1 MADPTDEKIELLVRS
16 VLAAVDARLVEV
28 RSEIQAVAVET
39 EQRNR
44 EVLARLQ
51 ALELRWETRAAET
64 GSVALDGDLLG
75 ARMEQATQVL
85 LERIE
90 AMHQRNTMATN
101 ERFAQINN
109 ALGQL
114 SGIALA
120 PSAPV
125 GAPAPLTHVA
135 PAASAPAAPAAPS
148 APSAPAPAPA
158 PTPTATTP
166 TTMPSLDAMNAPFQV
181 GPISDEM
188 PVAATLPSSI
198 TLPPIPPLTSAPPS
212 EPNGEPAEP
221 IDMSRLAEML
231 SERLGSLSLP
241 PQQ

>member
-114 SGIALA
+114 SGITLA

-135 PAASAPAAPAAPS
+135 PAASAPAAP
-148 APSAPAPAPA
+148 SAPAVSAPPAPA
-158 PTPTATTP
+158 PTPTTR
-166 TTMPSLDAMNAPFQV
+166 PSLDAMNAPFQV
-181 GPISDEM
+181 GPTTDEM

>member
-135 PAASAPAAPAAPS
+135 PAASAPAAPS
-148 APSAPAPAPA
+148 APSAP
-158 PTPTATTP
+158 TP

-181 GPISDEM
+181 GPTTDEM

>member
-135 PAASAPAAPAAPS
+135 PAASAPAAPSAPAVS
-148 APSAPAPAPA
+148 APSAPTPAF
-158 PTPTATTP
+158 TP
-166 TTMPSLDAMNAPFQV
+166 TTRPSLDAMNAPFQV

>member
-125 GAPAPLTHVA
+125 GAPAPSTHVA
-135 PAASAPAAPAAPS
+135 PAASAPAAPSAPAAS
-148 APSAPAPAPA
+148 APSAPAP
-158 PTPTATTP
+158 TP
-166 TTMPSLDAMNAPFQV
+166 TTRPSLDAMNAPFQV
-181 GPISDEM
+181 GPITDEM

>member
-135 PAASAPAAPAAPS
+135 PAASAPAAPSAPAVS
-148 APSAPAPAPA
+148 APSAPAPT
-158 PTPTATTP
+158 PTP
-166 TTMPSLDAMNAPFQV
+166 TMPSLDAMNAPIQV
-181 GPISDEM
+181 GPTTDEM

>member
-125 GAPAPLTHVA
+125 GAPAPSTHVA
-135 PAASAPAAPAAPS
+135 PAASAPAAPSAPAVS
-148 APSAPAPAPA
+148 APSAPTPAPA
-158 PTPTATTP
+158 PTIR
-166 TTMPSLDAMNAPFQV
+166 PSLDAMDAPFQV
-181 GPISDEM
+181 GPITDEM

-241 PQQ
+241 PQK

>member
-1 MADPTDEKIELLVRS
+1 MADQTDEKIELLVRS

-64 GSVALDGDLLG
+64 GTVALDGDLLG

-135 PAASAPAAPAAPS
+135 PAASAPAAPS
-148 APSAPAPAPA
+148 APSAP
-158 PTPTATTP
+158 TP

>member
-64 GSVALDGDLLG
+64 GTVALDGDLLG

-135 PAASAPAAPAAPS
+135 PAASAPAAPS
-148 APSAPAPAPA
+148 APSAP
-158 PTPTATTP
+158 TP

>member
-51 ALELRWETRAAET
+51 ALELRWETRAAEA

-114 SGIALA
+114 SGVALA

-148 APSAPAPAPA
+148 APSAPAP
-158 PTPTATTP
+158 TPPP

-181 GPISDEM
+181 GPTTDEM

>member
-135 PAASAPAAPAAPS
+135 PAASAPAAPS
-148 APSAPAPAPA
+148 APSAP
-158 PTPTATTP
+158 TP